1 MCWCWGFR
9 ESPGDRTGH
18 AGTFYIPLSIFF
30 YLWTTYS
37 FVLFYAPSFHTIR
50 SVQMQLG
57 VRHCTVLYCLYC
69 TVLYYTIPPNFTH
82 VSTTLHPHFL
92 LLTPTNHV
100 SKKKEKKRSN
110 AYLIVEFISVLLAL
124 NLILP
129 PHSLPFVSFHS
140 IRMNS
145 APLGRGNSS

>member
-37 FVLFYAPSFHTIR
+37 FVLFYAPSFHTIK

-57 VRHCTVLYCLYC
+57 VRHYTVLYCTVCTVLYHNVLNCTAMLCYAMLCYAMSHQCTYYMTSQLSSMLLTFLFLFLICL
-69 TVLYYTIPPNFTH
+69 H
-82 VSTTLHPHFL
+82 L
-92 LLTPTNHV
+92 LLAHN
-100 SKKKEKKRSN
+100 SN
-110 AYLIVEFISVLLAL
+110 M
-124 NLILP
+124 
-129 PHSLPFVSFHS
+129 
-140 IRMNS
+140 R
-145 APLGRGNSS
+145 RGEERRGDER